1 MKNLLTSSLIACT
14 LCIILLFDSCKK
26 KSPEPTLSAKI
37 QQIVPATLLNNLK
50 VKGMPI
56 NEGLNPPNIEG
67 VFVSNPHT
75 LEVPYAGDPNSK
87 GYVFN
92 SLVLRFSNQ
101 NSKELSVNIDTKSSS
116 TVASGIGGFI
126 SGTGNKFSIFAELS
140 VQNGTATGKQVRIF
154 SGEITSQGIKDF
166 YSTLVF
172 TEKNDPNNVFIEIGA
187 ARIIKDGDG
196 LASKTNAFRMGV
208 EVNDLIDE
216 SSLVTSLK

>member
-172 TEKNDPNNVFIEIGA
+172 TEK
-187 ARIIKDGDG
+187 
-196 LASKTNAFRMGV
+196 M
-208 EVNDLIDE
+208 
-216 SSLVTSLK
+216 